1 MAILRNGRNTTNM
14 VSNGDRLNSSKA
26 LAVVLE
32 ALALAIPL
40 VVSTSRD
47 SVLLVVLAASVISLR
62 LSSDARASR
71 VVASEVSKASVV
83 RAQVLQRAPIRAR

>member
-1 MAILRNGRNTTNM
+1 MAILRNGRNKTSM
-14 VSNGDRLNSSKA
+14 VNSGDRRSSSKA
-26 LAVVLE
+26 LAVVLA
-32 ALALAIPL
+32 ALAQAIPL
-40 VVSTSRD
+40 VVSISLD

>member
-1 MAILRNGRNTTNM
+1 MELQ
-14 VSNGDRLNSSKA
+14 KA
-26 LAVVLE
+26 
-32 ALALAIPL
+32 
-40 VVSTSRD
+40 
-47 SVLLVVLAASVISLR
+47 SVWKRISAWLFDNILLVVLAASVISLR